1 MKTSALLFAVSLL
14 VTACTT
20 VPPQPGDALLLEAD
34 AKLIAQDY
42 NGALAAYAGFVTA
55 TPAHPQA
62 ARVWALQTALERMIS
77 SESALSRVQRTSE
90 LARRES
96 AERQAETERL
106 RSETERLRSETGRL
120 RSETERLRPE
130 TERLRSEIT
139 KLRADLERLRN
150 IDLQLIHPETKK

>member
-1 MKTSALLFAVSLL
+1 MKGLALLFAVAVLL
-14 VTACTT
+14 MACTT
-20 VPPQPGDALLLEAD
+20 VLPEATDTLLVEAD
-34 AKLIAQDY
+34 AKLIAHDY
-42 NGALAAYAGFVTA
+42 NGALAAYAEFVSA

-62 ARVWALQTALERMIS
+62 ARVRALQTALERMIS

-96 AERQAETERL
+96 AERQA
-106 RSETERLRSETGRL
+106 ETGRL

>member
-1 MKTSALLFAVSLL
+1 MKGLALLFAVAVL
-14 VTACTT
+14 VMACTT
-20 VPPQPGDALLLEAD
+20 APPQPADTLLLEAD

-42 NGALAAYAGFVTA
+42 HAALAAYAEFVTA

-62 ARVWALQTALERMIS
+62 ARVRAMQAALERMIS
-77 SESALSRVQRTSE
+77 FEYELSLAQRTGE
-90 LARRES
+90 LARREAS
-96 AERQAETERL
+96 ERQA
-106 RSETERLRSETGRL
+106 ETGRL
-120 RSETERLRPE
+120 RSETERLRPETERLRSE

>member
-55 TPAHPQA
+55 TPAHPQG
-62 ARVWALQTALERMIS
+62 ARVRALQTALERMIS
-77 SESALSRVQRTSE
+77 SESELSRAQRTGE

-96 AERQAETERL
+96 SERQAETERL
-106 RSETERLRSETGRL
+106 RSEAERLRA
-120 RSETERLRPE
+120 E

-150 IDLQLIHPETKK
+150 IDLQLIRPETKK